1 VRHIDEV
8 HIQYF
13 GSVRAAANGAEEQVS
28 LAGGAGVLLL
38 LRQLSDAHGEAL
50 RGELFIGEAL
60 RDDLTVSV
68 NGAIIQHAAADE
80 LILRPGDTVALLPVF
95 PGGG

>member
-1 VRHIDEV
+1 MRHIDEV

-13 GSVRAAANGAEEQVS
+13 GSVRAAAGVPEEQTS
-28 LAGGAGVLLL
+28 LAGETGVLQL

-50 RGELFIGEAL
+50 RGEIFVDEAL

-68 NGAIIQHAAADE
+68 NGAIIQHAVADE
-80 LILRPGDTVALLPVF
+80 LILRPGDTLALFPVF